1 VSNIQNSAELK
12 QLLRRS
18 LQDIGDKIG
27 LAVLDNLERLKIVLN
42 LHPTDTNYI
51 ASPTPGG
58 VATINISNATVASYA
73 GAALAEYREALA
85 FLFHH
90 ELSHHRTIE
99 GIRALDVSAYQV
111 NNRAYSTYA
120 FYAREGLALA
130 DQIINDAMFGRTP
143 LGLPVSEIQSFFNNT
158 KAIFYAN
165 DISWSALEVNLRAE
179 IASRLQAANN
189 NPAAAVK
196 YADDIENFNAELKAR
211 PPGAPTGTST
221 GVISNNIIT
230 FTTVSQSLA
239 LTSLPS
245 FDSLE
250 LYSFPDGSIGIVA
263 IKNGKIVWSGAA
275 EPEESFWGTW
285 DPTLGPPGA
294 PDWYNNVP
302 TRAPVF
308 PITEEGNG
316 PTVLKLD
323 HLVSKHGSETGV
335 PNLSNETISAAKMA
349 SALIQSTSQMASASG
364 SPIYH
369 SADLAPLYV
378 SALV

>member
-1 VSNIQNSAELK
+1 MSSIESKEELK
-12 QLLRRS
+12 QFIRWS
-18 LQDIGDKIG
+18 LQDLGDKVG
-27 LAVLDNLERLKIVLN
+27 LAVLDNLERLKVNLN

-51 ASPTPGG
+51 PASTPGG
-58 VATINISNATVASYA
+58 FSTINISSLVVNSYA

-85 FLFHH
+85 YLFHH
-90 ELSHHRTIE
+90 ELSHHRTVD
-99 GIRALDVSAYQV
+99 GIQALNASALQV

-130 DQIINDAMFGRTP
+130 DQVMNDTMFGRSP
-143 LGLPVSEIQSFFNNT
+143 KGLPISEIQAFFNNT

-165 DISWSALEVNLRAE
+165 DISWSALEANLRAE
-179 IASRLQAANN
+179 ITSRLQAANN
-189 NPAAAVK
+189 NPTAAAE
-196 YADDIENFNAELKAR
+196 YADHIETFNNKLKA
-211 PPGAPTGTST
+211 PVPGAPAGTST
-221 GVISNNIIT
+221 GVISNGIVT
-230 FTTVSQSLA
+230 FTTVSQDLA
-239 LTSLPS
+239 LSALPS

-308 PITEEGNG
+308 PITEAGNG

-335 PNLSNETISAAKMA
+335 PNLSNETISTAKMA

-364 SPIYH
+364 SPAYH